1 MSGDLRDRFERA
13 PLPGAEDARRRAW
26 EVVSGAAPQ
35 PARRSRARRWR
46 APAAMLLAAAAA
58 AVALSPPGAAV
69 GDWVRAR
76 VAAPKKAAE
85 PETKPA
91 TRLPTSGRLLVRD
104 QRGVAVVAHDGART
118 ALGRYDGATWS
129 PRGLFVAAW
138 RGTRLSAL
146 TPTGSVRWRIIAPE
160 PIRAARWSLEPGF
173 RVAYLTIAGELRVV
187 AGDGTGDRPFTRA
200 GAAIPAWRPGGGH
213 VLAYVSPAGRVEVRD
228 VDSGALIARPRGA
241 VARARTLSWS
251 PSGRRLAVT
260 SAHEIRV
267 FDLRSGRR
275 RTIAPR
281 AEGAASATGGARPPR
296 ARFTAAVFSPTAAT
310 LATVARSHGRSTVT
324 AGRELFATRGRI
336 TGATWSHDGRWLM
349 LDAPDA
355 RQLIAVRVRG
365 APRVLS
371 YPGGR
376 VDGWSR

>member
-1 MSGDLRDRFERA
+1 VSGDLRDRFERA
-13 PLPGAEDARRRAW
+13 PLPDAEDARRRAW
-26 EVVSGAAPQ
+26 EVVSAAAPRP
-35 PARRSRARRWR
+35 PARSRARRWR
-46 APAAMLLAAAAA
+46 VPVAVLLAAAGTAI
-58 AVALSPPGAAV
+58 ALSPPGAAV

-76 VAAPKKAAE
+76 VAAPKQAPE
-85 PETKPA
+85 PVTRPA
-91 TRLPTSGRLLVRD
+91 TRLPTAGRLLVRD
-104 QRGVAVVAHDGART
+104 ARGIAVVGHDGSRT

-129 PRGLFVAAW
+129 PRGLFVAVW

-146 TPTGSVRWRIIAPE
+146 TPGGAERWRVTAPE

-173 RVAYLTIAGELRVV
+173 RVAYLTTGGELRVV
-187 AGDGTGDRPFTRA
+187 AGDGTGDRPFARA

-213 VLAYVSPAGRVEVRD
+213 VLAYVSPSGRVEVRD
-228 VDSGALIARPRGA
+228 VDTGALIASPRVA
-241 VARARTLSWS
+241 VPRARALSWS

-260 SAHEIRV
+260 SAREIRV
-267 FDLRSGRR
+267 FDLRGRR
-275 RTIAPR
+275 SRTIAR
-281 AEGAASATGGARPPR
+281 ASQPR
-296 ARFTAAVFSPTAAT
+296 ARFTAAVFSPTDAT
-310 LATVARSHGRSTVT
+310 LAVVTRSHGRSTVT

-336 TGATWSHDGRWLM
+336 AGATWSHDGRWLM

-376 VDGWSR
+376 VQGWSP